1 MGEPKFSRP
10 KYDTPSHPWKADRIE
25 EEHAIQGN
33 HGLKNMKEIWKAKSQ
48 LRRHRRQAMRL
59 IGNIDTTEGHGKR
72 EREDLLRSLH
82 HKGLI
87 ESDADLGDILSL
99 STEDML
105 NRRLQ
110 AQVYYKGLA
119 CTMKQARQ
127 LVTHGQ
133 ICIGEQKITIP
144 SYSVSRDE
152 EGELRYHPAS
162 PLNDPNHPIRKA
174 IEGVREAASYEEEE
188 VDPGATPEF
197 AEEVR
202 EAGEASTEAIDGGDE
217 RCPAKPSSTSSVLTT
232 TFS

>member
-33 HGLKNMKEIWKAKSQ
+33 HGLKNMKEIWKATSP
-48 LRRHRRQAMRL
+48 LRRHRRPALRL

-87 ESDADLGDILSL
+87 ESDAELGDILSL
-99 STEDML
+99 NTEDVL

-133 ICIGEQKITIP
+133 ICIGDQKITIP
-144 SYSVSRDE
+144 SYAVSRAE

-174 IEGVREAASYEEEE
+174 IEGVREAASYEDEDVSPE
-188 VDPGATPEF
+188 ATAEF
-197 AEEVR
+197 AEEVK
-202 EAGEASTEAIDGGDE
+202 EAAEASTAAIEGGDE
-217 RCPAKPSSTSSVLTT
+217 
-232 TFS
+232 

>member
-1 MGEPKFSRP
+1 MGHPKFARP
-10 KYDTPSHPWKADRIE
+10 KYDTPTHPWKKGRIE
-25 EEHAIQGN
+25 EEHALKEQF
-33 HGLKNMKEIWKAKSQ
+33 GLKKVGGMKEIWKAKSQ

-87 ESDADLGDILSL
+87 ESDAVLGDILSL
-99 STEDML
+99 STEDVL

-133 ICIGEQKITIP
+133 ICICLLYT
-144 SYSVSRDE
+144 SDAADE
-152 EGELRYHPAS
+152 
-162 PLNDPNHPIRKA
+162 
-174 IEGVREAASYEEEE
+174 
-188 VDPGATPEF
+188 
-197 AEEVR
+197 
-202 EAGEASTEAIDGGDE
+202 
-217 RCPAKPSSTSSVLTT
+217 
-232 TFS
+232 

>member
-25 EEHAIQGN
+25 EEHAIQKN

-59 IGNIDTTEGHGKR
+59 IGNVDTTEGHGKR

-82 HKGLI
+82 YKGLI
-87 ESDADLGDILSL
+87 ASDADLGDILSL
-99 STEDML
+99 TTEDVL

-133 ICIGEQKITIP
+133 ICIGEQKVTIP
-144 SYSVSRDE
+144 SYPVSKDE
-152 EGELRYHPAS
+152 EADLRYHPTSA
-162 PLNDPNHPIRKA
+162 LNDTNHPIRKA
-174 IEGVREAASYEEEE
+174 IEGVREKAEYEDGEI
-188 VDPGATPEF
+188 DPEATPEF

-202 EAGEASTEAIDGGDE
+202 EAGEASSAALEGGDE
-217 RCPAKPSSTSSVLTT
+217 
-232 TFS
+232 